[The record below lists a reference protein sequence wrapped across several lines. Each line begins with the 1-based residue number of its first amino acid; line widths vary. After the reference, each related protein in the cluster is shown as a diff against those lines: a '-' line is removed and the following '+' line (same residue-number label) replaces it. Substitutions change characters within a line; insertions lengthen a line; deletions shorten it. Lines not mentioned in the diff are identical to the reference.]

1 MRGPSRC
8 AHPLPACSSSCRLVS
23 PRCPRE
29 MFNKGDQCFPRSP
42 PALLPGAHSP
52 RPTCSPGLIPMLGA
66 RGTQGT
72 ISPLRGAS
80 AGFERMKAEGPGVP
94 VGLAGTAVNPIGRW
108 HSARLRITCSQRLQ
122 ISLTFPTG
130 RRLWQPAGGPSQHFL
145 SCPNELLLPN
155 DTCSPGNS
163 TALPPVQKSGLSLHG
178 TLSCITRAPEFM
190 LLCNRWWLEHQRG

>member
-1 MRGPSRC
+1 MHTPCLLALPPAAWSVRGAPARC
-8 AHPLPACSSSCRLVS
+8 SIKETNASPALRLHCCPGLTLPAPPAPLGSFPCWGAWD
-23 PRCPRE
+23 P
-29 MFNKGDQCFPRSP
+29 GDNLSP
-42 PALLPGAHSP
+42 P
-52 RPTCSPGLIPMLGA
+52 
-66 RGTQGT
+66 RGQRW
-72 ISPLRGAS
+72 LC
-80 AGFERMKAEGPGVP
+80 RMKAEGPGVP

>member
-1 MRGPSRC
+1 MLSPLSACTAARGS
-8 AHPLPACSSSCRLVS
+8 L
-23 PRCPRE
+23 
-29 MFNKGDQCFPRSP
+29 SP
-42 PALLPGAHSP
+42 PHLLPWAHSHAGGAWDPGDNLSPP
-52 RPTCSPGLIPMLGA
+52 RGQRWLCRI
-66 RGTQGT
+66 
-72 ISPLRGAS
+72 
-80 AGFERMKAEGPGVP
+80 KAEGPGVP

-163 TALPPVQKSGLSLHG
+163 TALPPVQKSGFTSRH
-178 TLSCITRAPEFM
+178 IVM
-190 LLCNRWWLEHQRG
+190 YY